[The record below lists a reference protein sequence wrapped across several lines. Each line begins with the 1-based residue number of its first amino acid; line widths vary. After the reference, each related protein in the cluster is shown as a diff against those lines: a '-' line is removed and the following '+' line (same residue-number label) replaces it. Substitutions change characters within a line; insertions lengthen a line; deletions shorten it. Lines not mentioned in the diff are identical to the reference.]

1 MNNWQG
7 TDGRAETMAK
17 TKEQLVF
24 THKNWI
30 PTVVGEQGNSSDPTQ
45 EDSEMEL
52 LEKKMKML
60 RMKKEL
66 RDMEALD
73 RAEAQA
79 EAQAQALERAE
90 VEAPA

>member
-1 MNNWQG
+1 
-7 TDGRAETMAK
+7 
-17 TKEQLVF
+17 
-24 THKNWI
+24 
-30 PTVVGEQGNSSDPTQ
+30 
-45 EDSEMEL
+45 MEH

-79 EAQAQALERAE
+79 EAQA
-90 VEAPA
+90 